1 MTKTFDTLIPSIEQR
16 ESGWIQIRERLARDA
31 REVSHPTLT
40 ISREFGCEGHA
51 LAQRLKGLLDEASTE
66 PWHVFDK
73 ALVEK
78 VGADEK
84 LSRHILSRL
93 GDESHAGDVL
103 KTQFGFLTH
112 DEVYASVV
120 KHLIGI
126 ARTGCAIIVG
136 RGGAVACQG
145 LTNCFHFR
153 LVASL
158 EFRVATLA
166 RRRGLPLPEAEEL
179 VRTQSKLREKFV
191 SNHLHADITLPRWYD
206 AVFNNERQDVDTIAQ
221 ACLLLVMAKWPEKS
235 LFRHPKG

>member
-1 MTKTFDTLIPSIEQR
+1 MTKTFDTLIPSIQQR